1 MIGQQDIDE
10 LASYDTLLAYCEHTL
25 GAGHR
30 RGTDLLF
37 MCPYGSHQHP
47 KLSIANKEGAGVFKC
62 RACDIGGNI
71 FALAAHLNG
80 KDKKQD
86 FRELCHLIADT
97 TGTAIRDDEDG
108 GDAKTRRRKQQ
119 KPAQSV
125 QTPRT
130 LSDTA
135 AHDKRREIAF
145 LDEAGITLARDCLRR
160 ARENAALME
169 QHADR
174 LGIEARHLLLH
185 VQYPERGGLGLTE
198 DGRLCYIY
206 TARDATGKLRPVAVK
221 VRNTPGMEPR
231 FMFLA
236 GKPGVPYGVAAAEEH
251 PSVIITEG
259 ESDALA
265 IAALLEYY
273 REICWQGREPEE
285 GEAIAEEYLPAVI
298 ASPGTGGYA
307 NALPYLGGKRV
318 LIVQDNDEAGERAAT
333 AFRDTL
339 LPLAAAV
346 NMWTPAPYKDAREAC
361 NSTPDKYPFILQI
374 IERTLQ

>member
-37 MCPYGSHQHP
+37 MCPYGSHRHP
-47 KLSIANKEGAGVFKC
+47 KLSIANREGAGVFKC

-97 TGTAIRDDEDG
+97 TGTAIRDDENE
-108 GDAKTRRRKQQ
+108 GDAKTRRRKPQ
-119 KPAQSV
+119 KPAQRV
-125 QTPRT
+125 RTPRA
-130 LSDTA
+130 LSDA
-135 AHDKRREIAF
+135 ATNDKRREIAF
-145 LDEAGITLARDCLRR
+145 LDETGQQLASDCLRR
-160 ARENAALME
+160 ARGNYGLIK
-169 QHADR
+169 QHADA
-174 LGIEARHLLLH
+174 LGITPRHLMLH
-185 VQYPERGGLGLTE
+185 CLFPERGTIGLTE

-206 TARDATGKLRPVAVK
+206 TANDEAGKLRAVAVK

-236 GKPGVPYGVAAAEEH
+236 GKPGVPYGIAAAEER
-251 PSVIITEG
+251 PFVIITEG

-265 IAALLEYY
+265 ISALLEYY

-285 GEAIAEEYLPAVI
+285 GAAIPDEYLPAVI
-298 ASPGTGGYA
+298 ASPGTGGYT
-307 NALPYLGGKRV
+307 NALPYLENKSV